1 MAVSNYYNRHNFI
14 RRHMFMTEVLELLT
28 RLGVSSHLHGSQF
41 LAYAVTLCIQDES
54 YLRAVT
60 TRLYPKVARHFSTT
74 EANVEKSISSTILNI
89 YDRGN
94 RALLEQI
101 AEHELKNKPSNSECL
116 AILSEAYQLQLPCLT
131 PTDK

>member
-1 MAVSNYYNRHNFI
+1 
-14 RRHMFMTEVLELLT
+14 MTEVLELLT
-28 RLGVSSHLHGSQF
+28 RLGISSRLHGSQF